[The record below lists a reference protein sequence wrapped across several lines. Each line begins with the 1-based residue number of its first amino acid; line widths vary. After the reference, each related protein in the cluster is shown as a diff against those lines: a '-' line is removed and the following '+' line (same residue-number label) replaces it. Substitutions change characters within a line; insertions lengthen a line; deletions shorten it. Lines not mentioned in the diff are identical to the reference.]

1 MLLCTGLNFADGGG
15 RKEMEDEEVD
25 DIIKELDLY
34 DI

>member
-1 MLLCTGLNFADGGG
+1 MLLCTGLNFADGG

-25 DIIKELDLY
+25 DIIKELDPY